1 MSMPNSTI
9 DVSVI
14 RRDFPI
20 LNQRIHRDRPLI
32 FFDSGASSQR
42 PEAVVRAMSE
52 FYQQSYANVHRG
64 IHWLSEQASARYE
77 QARQRVAEWIGANQ
91 ANEVIFCSGTTA
103 GINLVARAWG
113 DANVHQGDEILLTL
127 MEHHSNI
134 VPWQQLAERSG
145 ARVRFVELTTDGQLD
160 LDDFESKLNERTRIV
175 AVTAISN
182 VLGTIVPVREIVKRA
197 HDAGAIVLVDAAQHV
212 PHEPTDVR
220 QWGADFVAF
229 SAHKMMGPSGIGV
242 LWGRE
247 SILEQMPPFL
257 GGGSMIQT
265 VTVDGYVPGD
275 LPARF
280 EAGTPPIAEAVGLH
294 AAIDYLKSI
303 GMTAISDHERE
314 LTRRAHEVLQTVEG
328 VTLLGPSADCKAG
341 IVSFSVEGCA
351 PQDVALFLD
360 RRGVAIRA
368 GHHCAMPL
376 HQSLG
381 MSGSCRAS
389 FYVYNTTDEVQQF
402 AEILSAVIHKLRG

>member
-1 MSMPNSTI
+1 MSMPKSTI
-9 DVSVI
+9 DVTAI

-42 PEAVVRAMSE
+42 PEAVIRAMSE
-52 FYQQSYANVHRG
+52 FYRQSYANVHRG
-64 IHWLSEQASARYE
+64 IHWLSEQASEQYE
-77 QARQRVAEWIGANQ
+77 SARQRVADWIGASR
-91 ANEVIFCSGTTA
+91 AEEVIFCSGTTA

-113 DANVHQGDEILLTL
+113 DANVSRGDEILLTL

-134 VPWQQLAERSG
+134 VPWQQLATRTG
-145 ARVRFVELTTDGQLD
+145 ATVRFVELTPDGQLD
-160 LDDFESKLNERTRIV
+160 LEDFDSKLNERTRIV

-182 VLGTIVPVREIVKRA
+182 VLGTIVPVRQIVQRA
-197 HDAGAIVLVDAAQHV
+197 HDAGAVVLVDAAQHA
-212 PHEPTDVR
+212 PHEPTDVQ

-229 SAHKMMGPSGIGV
+229 SGHKMMGPSGIGV

-247 SILEQMPPFL
+247 TILEPMPPFL

-265 VTVDGYVPGD
+265 VTTDGFVPGE

-294 AAIDYLKSI
+294 AAIDYLDSI
-303 GMTAISDHERE
+303 GLVAISEYERE
-314 LTRRAHEVLQTVEG
+314 LTQRAHDALQSLQG
-328 VTLLGPSADCKAG
+328 VQILGPSVDCKAG
-341 IVSFSVEGCA
+341 IVSFSVADCA

-381 MSGSCRAS
+381 LSGSCRAS
-389 FYVYNTTDEVQQF
+389 FYVYNTPDEVAQF
-402 AEILSAVIHKLRG
+402 VEILDEVIQKLRG